1 MGNKY
6 ESGLEYIRAHG
17 MPDAEEFDWAVPLE
31 QFKRICDTA
40 GQNVSGRVVTAY
52 GDGVFGRIVGLDDEA
67 SGWVA
72 QTFNDLLCCRVPE
85 KISET
90 RPETQLYWG
99 K

>member
-1 MGNKY
+1 LTAEEEGSEMGNKY

-17 MPDAEEFDWAVPLE
+17 MPDAETFDWAVPLE
-31 QFKRICDTA
+31 QFKRVCDTA

-72 QTFNDLLCCRVPE
+72 QTFAVE
-85 KISET
+85 SSE
-90 RPETQLYWG
+90 E
-99 K
+99 